1 MYLPSGT
8 YNVNYRQDMA
18 FVRTRFHWGISITAL
33 VLIAIMP
40 LFVPIDFITLTNFI
54 GITIV
59 VTHGLNILAG
69 YAGQMSLGQSAF
81 MMVGAYTSAI
91 LTRHLGCPFLLAL
104 LLSGLTAGVVG
115 LIFGIPS
122 LRVKGFY
129 LAMATLAAQFI
140 IPWLIVNVRPDITAG
155 AQSFRV
161 PAMTIGNMKFSTQT
175 EMFYIIIPIAGLMTL
190 FAKNLSRSKLGRA
203 FVAIRDNDLAA
214 EVQGI
219 DIFRYKLIAFFICS
233 FYAGVGGSLWAH
245 WVRAV
250 NSDQFT
256 LMHSIWFLGIIIV
269 GGMGSISG
277 IVMGSVFIRLL
288 DYLAALITPVI
299 AKSMP
304 AISSQIEAS
313 LTPII
318 FGFLVLLF
326 VILEPRGLYHRWEI
340 LKAKY
345 RMWPYSY

>member
-1 MYLPSGT
+1 MYLPCGT
-8 YNVNYRQDMA
+8 YNVNYKQDMA
-18 FVRTRFHWGISITAL
+18 FVRTRFHWGISIAAL
-33 VLIAIMP
+33 VLISIMP

-59 VTHGLNILAG
+59 VTHGLNILTG

-140 IPWLIVNVRPDITAG
+140 IPWLVVNVRPDITAG

-161 PAMTIGNMKFSTQT
+161 PAMTIGNMTFNTQT
-175 EMFYIIIPIAGLMTL
+175 EMFYIIIPVAGLMTL
-190 FAKNLSRSKLGRA
+190 FAKNLARSKLGRA

-233 FYAGVGGSLWAH
+233 FYAGLGGSLWAH
-245 WVRAV
+245 WVRAL
-250 NSDQFT
+250 NADQFT

-277 IVMGSVFIRLL
+277 ILMGSVFIRLL
-288 DYLAALITPVI
+288 DYIAALITPPI
-299 AKSMP
+299 ADLIPS
-304 AISSQIEAS
+304 ISSQLSAS

-318 FGFLVLLF
+318 FGFFVLLF

-345 RMWPYSY
+345 RIWPYSY